1 MSLYGTVQ
9 YGERWEQNVTGE
21 EKGEMTTSANIL
33 VVEDDRTLATLLNDI
48 LSIDGYRVTQAGT
61 GNNAL
66 QRAIQAPPDLML
78 LDIML
83 PDIDGYAVLDS
94 LRNEPKTMHVP
105 VIMLT
110 ALRETSNKLRAFD
123 LLANDYLTKPFEGDE
138 LLARIRIHLYH
149 THSSLRN
156 PLTGLPSGRQ
166 IERAIER
173 RSSSGDSWAL
183 LYLDLDHFKA
193 LNDSYGFLLGNE
205 MIRLF
210 TDAVVASVREHGM
223 PQDFVGH
230 VGGED
235 FVVLTVPS
243 RIHPLCQAIFRR
255 FKETV
260 RQFYS
265 KEDLDRG
272 SFWAMGRDG
281 IRRWFPL
288 VSISIAVLLPERMR
302 LPVTFEQ
309 ISHHAALLK
318 MRSKGV
324 PDNCYMID
332 GDDRVYFGD
341 GSYHLMS
348 IKQEVS

>member
-1 MSLYGTVQ
+1 
-9 YGERWEQNVTGE
+9 
-21 EKGEMTTSANIL
+21 MTTSANIL
-33 VVEDDRTLATLLNDI
+33 IVEDDRALADVFAQI
-48 LSIDGYRVTQAGT
+48 LSGEGYGITQADT
-61 GNNAL
+61 GNKAL
-66 QRAIQAPPDLML
+66 QRAIHTPPDLVL
-78 LDIML
+78 LDIKL
-83 PDIDGYAVLDS
+83 PDIDGYAVLDA

-110 ALRETSNKLRAFD
+110 ALREIANELRAFD
-123 LLANDYLTKPFEGDE
+123 LLANDYLTKPCDGDK
-138 LLARIRIHLYH
+138 LLARVRTHLYH
-149 THSSLRN
+149 THSSLRS

-173 RSSSGDSWAL
+173 RCSSGDLWAL

-193 LNDSYGFLLGNE
+193 LNDSYGFLLGNK

-210 TDAVVASVREHGM
+210 TEAVVASVRDHGM

-243 RIHPLCQAIFRR
+243 RVHPLCQAIFRR
-255 FKETV
+255 FNEAI
-260 RQFYS
+260 RQFYR

-281 IRRWFPL
+281 RMDWFPL
-288 VSISIAVLLPERMR
+288 VTISIAVLRSERMH

-309 ISHHAALLK
+309 ISRRAALLK
-318 MRSKGV
+318 MRSKDV
-324 PDNCYMID
+324 PGNCYIID

-341 GSYHLMS
+341 GSFHMMPLR
-348 IKQEVS
+348 QEVS